1 MYASGAAIANV
12 KKMSAIIVL
21 PNYFEDNNIKT
32 RMRK

>member
-21 PNYFEDNNIKT
+21 PNYFENDIKT